1 MELNKEELI
10 EFGFEPTDALSWKLR
25 IGFFQIETDSGG
37 AMIYLSG
44 MWHDTNAK
52 TIQDIKDLIRL
63 FK

>member
-10 EFGFEPTDALSWKLR
+10 ELGF
-25 IGFFQIETDSGG
+25 IETVTGYAYENKKFDIIIENKVYFAVNSDS
-37 AMIYLSG
+37 IV
-44 MWHDTNAK
+44 NAK